1 MTLLC
6 ELGKKYKTDKT
17 PLLGY
22 HNYTPFYYELLKDK
36 RYTVKKVFEM
46 GIGNVPEMA
55 FLGWHYKPGAS
66 LRMWRDFF
74 PNAMIYGA
82 DILPEVLFK
91 EDRIETFLCDE
102 RDPKS
107 VADLIGKIG
116 SDIDLFV
123 DDGSHDVQAQINL
136 CKYAMPLLKRD
147 VIYIIEDVHQNR
159 RIGRG
164 LAKIGLKT
172 YLGDN
177 VRLGSRDKILII
189 KHD

>member
-1 MTLLC
+1 
-6 ELGKKYKTDKT
+6 
-17 PLLGY
+17 
-22 HNYTPFYYELLKDK
+22 
-36 RYTVKKVFEM
+36 
-46 GIGNVPEMA
+46 MA

-107 VADLIGKIG
+107 VASVLGKIG
-116 SDIDLFV
+116 PDIDLFI

-147 VIYIIEDVHQNR
+147 VIYIIEDVHQNV

-164 LAKIGLKT
+164 LAKVGLKT

-177 VRLGSRDKILII
+177 IRLGSRDKILII

>member
-22 HNYTPFYYELLKDK
+22 HYYTLFYYELLKDK

-102 RDPKS
+102 RDSKS
-107 VADLIGKIG
+107 VASVLGKIG
-116 SDIDLFV
+116 SDIDLFI
-123 DDGSHDVQAQINL
+123 DDGSHDMITQINL

-147 VIYIIEDVHQNR
+147 VIYIIEDVHQNVTIKR
-159 RIGRG
+159 A
-164 LAKIGLKT
+164 LAKVGYKT
-172 YLGDN
+172 YLADSIRRGK
-177 VRLGSRDKILII
+177 RDKLLII
-189 KHD
+189 KP